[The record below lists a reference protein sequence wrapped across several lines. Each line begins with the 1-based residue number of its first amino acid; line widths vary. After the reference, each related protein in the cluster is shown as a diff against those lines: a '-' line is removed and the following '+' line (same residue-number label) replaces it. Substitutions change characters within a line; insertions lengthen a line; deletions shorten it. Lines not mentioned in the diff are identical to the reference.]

1 MVVEPRVH
9 LAVDGPSFAVI
20 LQHRPELL
28 PRVSGWDH
36 LEVGGVTWRW
46 VGWLT
51 LVSHVQLLV
60 RGTVFARMSPPQK
73 QQLVERLQGIG

>member
-1 MVVEPRVH
+1 MVEPRVH
-9 LAVDGPSFAVI
+9 LAVDGPSFGVI
-20 LQHRPELL
+20 LQHCPELL
-28 PRVSGWDH
+28 PRVSGWGH
-36 LEVGGVTWRW
+36 LEVGGV
-46 VGWLT
+46 LT

>member
-1 MVVEPRVH
+1 MH

-20 LQHRPELL
+20 LQHRPDLL

-36 LEVGGVTWRW
+36 LEVGGV
-46 VGWLT
+46 LT
-51 LVSHVQLLV
+51 LVSQVQLLV
-60 RGTVFARMSPPQK
+60 RGTVFAQMSPPQK